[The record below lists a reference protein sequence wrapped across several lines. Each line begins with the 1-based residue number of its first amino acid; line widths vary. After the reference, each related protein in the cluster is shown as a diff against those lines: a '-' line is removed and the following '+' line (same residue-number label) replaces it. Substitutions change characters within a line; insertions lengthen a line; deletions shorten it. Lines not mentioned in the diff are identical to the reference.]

1 MTTPTDAELQRP
13 TQVRWAV
20 FGLAVMTSW
29 LLYLHRYVFSF
40 LKPILTEEWGLTNK
54 ALGDIDGAF
63 ALTYGLCQF
72 PLAILADVFGV
83 HLMLPC
89 LMLVWLA
96 GMGMIC
102 RAAFQEGMWYGQ
114 AALGAG
120 QSAVYACLNRVG
132 RMWYPPEVRT
142 TMQGVVGILAGR
154 LGNWSTSL
162 IFATL
167 MLGMLGLA
175 WQTAMAWLIAAGV
188 LQLALLIVVFRNSP
202 REHPW
207 VNAAE
212 VRLIE
217 ESAGAVA
224 STTPR
229 PAMTIGQMLSTAS
242 PRSIRNLM
250 FVTLQSLLST
260 IADTIFSSWIPQ
272 FLSQVH
278 HLKFT
283 EMGIYASLPLLGGA
297 MAGLVGGAL
306 NDYLIARTGNRK
318 WSRIAI
324 AMIGKGSAA
333 VLLATALLAYRDPY
347 LFCIFLFFVKFFG
360 DWSLAAL
367 WGVVSDIGGRATASV
382 FALNN
387 SIATIGLFIAPKI
400 FGPMADQYGWHAVF
414 VAGSV
419 TLGLC
424 ALSWLAIDST
434 IPVLSENGPESPREK
449 IRP

>member
-1 MTTPTDAELQRP
+1 MTIPSDVAPERP

-20 FGLAVMTSW
+20 FGLAVLTSW

-40 LKPILTEEWGLTNK
+40 LKPILTQEWGLSNK
-54 ALGDIDGAF
+54 DLGNLDSAF
-63 ALTYGLCQF
+63 ALTYGLFQF
-72 PLAILADVFGV
+72 PLAVLADVFGV

-89 LMLVWLA
+89 LLIVWLA

-102 RAAFQEGMWYGQ
+102 RATSGEGVWFGQ

-132 RMWYPPEVRT
+132 RMWYPPAIRT

-162 IFATL
+162 IFASL
-167 MLGMLGLA
+167 MLGALSLA
-175 WQTAMAWLIAAGV
+175 WQTAVAWLIAAGV
-188 LQLALLIVVFRNSP
+188 LQLALLVMVFRNSP

-207 VNAAE
+207 VNNAE

-217 ESAGAVA
+217 GPTGTAVPA
-224 STTPR
+224 TSR
-229 PAMTIGQMLSTAS
+229 PAMTIRQMLSTAS

-297 MAGLVGGAL
+297 LAGLVGGVL

-324 AMIGKGSAA
+324 ALVGKGAA
-333 VLLATALLAYRDPY
+333 AMLLAGALLAYRDPY
-347 LFCIFLFFVKFFG
+347 LFCIVLFFVKFFG

-400 FGPMADQYGWHAVF
+400 FGPMADQYGWPAVF

-424 ALSWLAIDST
+424 AVSWLAIDST
-434 IPVLSENGPESPREK
+434 IPVLNEK
-449 IRP
+449 NPC